1 MDMKEH
7 QSKVKELVD
16 GIDEFFSQSE
26 CNTVDALNATSIIST
41 MIAKSLGMSRKD
53 YLKDL
58 GNMFDRTIK
67 EPEKDNE
74 H

>member
-7 QSKVKELVD
+7 QNKVKELVD
-16 GIDEFFSQSE
+16 GIDEFFGKAE

-41 MIAKSLGMSRKD
+41 MIARSLGISRKD

-58 GNMFDRTIK
+58 GNMFDRTLK
-67 EPEKDNE
+67 ESKTDNE
-74 H
+74 